1 MSRKM
6 GEMRC
11 SVDLEMPAEEIEETA
26 VEMEEMGASEVGLV
40 DSTWTPEKPK
50 HG

>member
-11 SVDLEMPAEEIEETA
+11 SVDLEMPAEETADETA
-26 VEMEEMGASEVGLV
+26 VEMGASEVGLEG
-40 DSTWTPEKPK
+40 DSTWTPEKTK